1 LKSWELNQINC
12 WVLFLLS
19 HWANKVYLKTCYL
32 LEKKNIIFER
42 RSDKKIELEDVQ
54 ESQTNIQI
62 ELEPEAITLNVQPK
76 A

>member
-1 LKSWELNQINC
+1 M
-12 WVLFLLS
+12 LS
-19 HWANKVYLKTCYL
+19 SR
-32 LEKKNIIFER
+32 KKNIIFER

-62 ELEPEAITLNVQPK
+62 ELKPEAITLNVQPK